1 MSAGK
6 GHRKL
11 SKKGKKIIRRAL
23 GAVLMISAIIIAAI
37 PAGKVSADTGSVAE
51 MYKIYPNRVYTG
63 GTSKFSYTTAADIV
77 DDNSAITADA
87 AQYLISSVP
96 IIDFTNPDIKVYTT
110 GDGAYQFAYVD
121 ENGDIGSNTRYA
133 VILGFSSGNIPSGS
147 LTIPDTVDAYLKYSA
162 TDGGTLGGYC
172 AVSLNNEF
180 LYYRLS
186 SDTNTDGN
194 GYPYTVMVEQL
205 QDVLDEEGNPTG
217 EKETVEVEVTKY
229 WYYYPCYYEQYET
242 WKNNTDGELYY
253 RSKEAD
259 ESAGTMAEYTATD
272 KGSTDVHK
280 KLASA
285 TVAYIGDQFIESD
298 GNGGWTIYGDTAN
311 DVITIEDYYEKY
323 GVVKGVFANNGNI
336 RNLTVGEELR
346 GIGSYAFY
354 GCTSLQGITLANGLN
369 TIGNYA
375 FAGCINMNSIN
386 MDVSSNLTAIGNH
399 AFYDCERLKG
409 FAVPINVRVLCD
421 SAFEACYSIG
431 SNPNNASTSLD
442 LCAQGQ
448 AVSLNYIGNNVFK
461 DCTSMTSLVF
471 PDTYKETNFSVSNL
485 QGCSKLQYL
494 YIPNSTMSIT
504 EAKDENGQVVLD
516 FEQFLATV
524 PEEFYIEGQDP
535 SNIHNVCM
543 ENAIAFKYIGKDLYE
558 KIIVDDKD
566 TDSTSDDARLTWQVN
581 SKDELVNFNLEG
593 TAENVEIVDTIG
605 PYSIKVLSADCFSG
619 NCSLVKVTIPSSIE
633 KIEAGAFLGCH
644 NLKDVI
650 FKSPCN
656 LTTIEDGAFDTQEC
670 NTSYDTASDSYTC
683 KVCKGKLAQTPELTF
698 TGEVSPTSVPYT
710 YAMNGE
716 HNFNNDSQSTAF
728 ITFYSGWPTNMT
740 IKYNEAKKMSE
751 LVEYPTWSNIS
762 NQQWFN
768 KFPYMNEGYKN
779 AASTAV
785 SKYLLNHNDSLADDV
800 DLTENEQAII
810 DSALHVVV
818 PDGVQSI
825 KEGIFSGIDA
835 DGNTAYDENANAISA
850 NLTIESIT
858 LNSVE
863 TIDPYAFNFE
873 GKTPAL
879 ETVTINGGANTISSY
894 SFSDNNAL
902 RDVYIN
908 AGGKNIEEYA
918 FANDTSLSS
927 FQMSSGDAETLGNYV
942 FDGDSNLK
950 NVKLS
955 STISE
960 IGLRPFKA
968 CTILGDVD
976 FSGSP
981 YFTCKDS
988 IIYKLEN
995 GAETAIVQCLEAR
1008 GNTSGSS
1015 TINKDE
1021 LPATLTTLY
1030 EEAFEDCTG
1039 IGSVDLSST
1048 KVTAI
1053 PIDGFRNTTKLYS
1066 VYIPN
1071 TCTKIGKNAFTD
1083 SAVQYLEIPESV
1095 RIIDPT
1101 SFDTGEGLPTIT
1113 FYCTEDTTASDY
1125 ADTYPNII
1133 MVNKPAEKGVFTVYF
1148 WDKDGN
1154 VIDTQQV
1161 QEGND
1166 ATPPTAPTVE
1176 GYKFTGWLPDYTN
1189 VSRNL
1194 DVVAQYTKIDSEETK
1209 WTVNFYDHN
1218 DELLYTMKVD
1228 NGADCIAP
1236 VAPTREGYTFTGW
1249 RPAITNITKDTE
1261 VYAQYEKIT
1270 SGTGGTGGTDG
1281 SGSGTGNGTGNNGAG
1296 TGSGNGTAQNGQLY
1310 TLTVANG
1317 SGSGSYVA
1325 GAQVIVVANEPAST
1339 QEFDKW
1345 TTNNTNVKFISSSL
1359 SATAFTMPAENCTVT
1374 ATYKTK
1380 SNTSG
1385 SGSSSTGNNASTG
1398 SGNSSAGNRYEGTYV
1413 DIDKSGIS
1421 NSQVSSATVNGSTDN
1436 FIIKITDDPSAT
1448 EAAYKALQ
1456 YEYGDMTNIMFSA
1469 MDISLYDSKGTT
1481 QIKDTSSISVTITM
1495 PIPDSL
1501 VAYGGN
1507 CKVAAI
1513 VDDKLEK
1520 LNATFKT
1527 IDQVPCIQFTASHFS
1542 PYTIYVDASNL
1553 SATGTI
1559 DTTPKTGDMLHPK
1572 WFLSAG
1578 LFLCAL
1584 ALFLKKDKVTV
1595 TQKVAN

>member
-6 GHRKL
+6 KHRKL
-11 SKKGKKIIRRAL
+11 SKQGKKIIRRAI

-37 PAGKVSADTGSVAE
+37 PAKNVSADTGNVAE
-51 MYKIYPNRVYTG
+51 KYKIYPNREYVSG
-63 GTSKFSYTTAADIV
+63 DFEFITAADIV
-77 DDNSAITADA
+77 DDNPAITADA

-121 ENGDIGSNTRYA
+121 EDGDIGSNTRYA
-133 VILGFSSGNIPSGS
+133 VILGFSSGNIPGGS

-194 GYPYTVMVEQL
+194 GYPYTVMVEQE
-205 QDVLDEEGNPTG
+205 QDILDEEGNPTG
-217 EKETVEVEVTKY
+217 ETETVEVEVTKY

-259 ESAGTMAEYTATD
+259 EAAGTMAEYTATD
-272 KGSTDVHK
+272 KGSSDIHK

-298 GNGGWTIYGDTAN
+298 GNGGWTIYGDVAN
-311 DVITIEDYYEKY
+311 DVITIEDYFEKY

-375 FAGCINMNSIN
+375 FAGCINMNSID

-421 SAFEACYSIG
+421 SAFEACYTIG
-431 SNPNNASTSLD
+431 SNPNSPVTNLD
-442 LCAQGQ
+442 LCAEGQ
-448 AVSLNYIGNNVFK
+448 AVSLSYIGNNVFK
-461 DCTSMTSLVF
+461 DCTSMQNLVF

-494 YIPNSTMSIT
+494 YIPNSTMAIT
-504 EAKDENGQVVLD
+504 EAVDDAGNVVLD
-516 FEQFLATV
+516 FAGFLQTV
-524 PEEFYIEGQDP
+524 PAEFYIEGQDP

-543 ENAIAFKYIGKDLYE
+543 ENAIAFKYIGQDLYE
-558 KIIVDDKD
+558 KIIVDDKG
-566 TDSTSDDARLTWQVN
+566 TETTSDDAKLTWQVN
-581 SKDELVNFNLEG
+581 SLDELVNFNLEG
-593 TAENVEIVDTIG
+593 KTENVEIVDKIG
-605 PYSIKVLSADCFSG
+605 PYSIKELSADCFSG
-619 NCSLVKVTIPSSIE
+619 NCSLVKITIPSSIE
-633 KIEAGAFLGCH
+633 KIESGAFLGCH
-644 NLKDVI
+644 NLEDVI

-656 LTTIEDGAFDTQEC
+656 LKVIEDGAFDTQEC
-670 NTSYDTASDSYTC
+670 STNYNSSTDSYTC
-683 KVCKGKLAQTPELTF
+683 KVCGDSIAKVPTLTF
-698 TGEVSPTSVPYT
+698 TGEISPTSVPYT
-710 YAMNGE
+710 YAMNGT
-716 HNFNNDSQSTAF
+716 HSFNNDSQSTAY
-728 ITFYSGWPTNMT
+728 IIFYSGWPTNMT
-740 IKYNEAKKMSE
+740 VKYNSAKKMSE
-751 LVEYPTWSNIS
+751 LVEYPTWANIS

-768 KFPYMNEGYKN
+768 NFPYMTEGYKQ

-800 DLTENEQAII
+800 ALTENEQAII

-825 KEGIFSGIDA
+825 KEGLFSGLDA
-835 DGNTAYDENANAISA
+835 DGKQAYGEGATAISP
-850 NLTIESIT
+850 NLSIQSIT

-863 TIDPYAFNFE
+863 TIDPYAFNFK
-873 GKTPAL
+873 GKLGAL
-879 ETVTINGGANTISSY
+879 EKVIINGGADTISSY
-894 SFSDNNAL
+894 SFSDNSAL
-902 RDVYIN
+902 KEVYIN
-908 AGGKNIEEYA
+908 GGGNVIEEYA
-918 FANDTSLSS
+918 FANNENLST
-927 FQMSSGDAETLGNYV
+927 FEMSSGDAEVIGNYA
-942 FDGDSNLK
+942 FDGDNALQ
-950 NVKLS
+950 NVKIS
-955 STISE
+955 STVSE
-960 IGLRPFKA
+960 MGLRPFKA
-968 CTILGDVD
+968 CTKLSAVD

-981 YFTCKDS
+981 YFVCDDS
-988 IIYKLEN
+988 IIYKMEN
-995 GAETAIVQCLEAR
+995 GAETTIVQCLEAR
-1008 GNTSGSS
+1008 GNTAGSS
-1015 TINKDE
+1015 TINEEE
-1021 LPATLTTLY
+1021 LPSTLTTIY
-1030 EEAFEDCTG
+1030 DEAFEDCTG
-1039 IGSVDLSST
+1039 IGSVDFSST
-1048 KVTAI
+1048 SLTAV
-1053 PIDGFRNTTKLYS
+1053 PINGFKNTTKMYS
-1066 VYIPN
+1066 VYLPN
-1071 TCTKIGKNAFTD
+1071 TCTKIGKNAFTG
-1083 SAVQYLEIPESV
+1083 STVQYIQIPESV
-1095 RIIDPT
+1095 RIIDPS
-1101 SFDTGEGLPTIT
+1101 SFDTGEGLSTIT
-1113 FYCTEDTTASDY
+1113 FYCTENTTASDY
-1125 ADTYPNII
+1125 AETYPNII
-1133 MVNKPAEKGVFTVYF
+1133 MKNKPAEKGVFTVYF

-1154 VIDTQQV
+1154 VLDTQQV
-1161 QEGND
+1161 TEGDD
-1166 ATPPTAPTVE
+1166 ATPPTAPE
-1176 GYKFTGWLPDYTN
+1176 IDGYTFTGWLPDYKN

-1194 DVVAQYTKIDSEETK
+1194 DVVAQYSKIDSEETK

-1218 DELLYTMKVD
+1218 DELLYTIKVD

-1236 VAPTREGYTFTGW
+1236 VAPEREGYTFTGW
-1249 RPAITNITKDTE
+1249 RPAITGITKDTE
-1261 VYAQYEKIT
+1261 VYAQYEKIVAG
-1270 SGTGGTGGTDG
+1270 SDGNGGSGNDGTGN
-1281 SGSGTGNGTGNNGAG
+1281 NGTGNNGAG
-1296 TGSGNGTAQNGQLY
+1296 TGSGNGTTPNGQLY

-1325 GAQVIVVANEPAST
+1325 GSQVIIVANTPAST

-1345 TTNNTNVKFISSSL
+1345 TTNNTNVKFISDSL

-1374 ATYKTK
+1374 ATYKAK
-1380 SNTSG
+1380 TSTG
-1385 SGSSSTGNNASTG
+1385 GNTGNNNTGNNNSSTG
-1398 SGNSSAGNRYEGTYV
+1398 SGNSSTGNRYEGTYV
-1413 DIDKSGIS
+1413 DLDKPGIS
-1421 NSQVSSATVNGSTDN
+1421 NGQISSATVNGSTDN
-1436 FIIKITDDPSAT
+1436 FVVKITDDPFAT

-1456 YEYGDMTNIMFSA
+1456 YEYGDMTDIMFSA
-1469 MDISLYDSKGTT
+1469 MDISLYDSTGTKE
-1481 QIKDTSSISVTITM
+1481 IKDTSSISVTVTI

-1513 VDDKLEK
+1513 VDEKLEK

-1578 LFLCAL
+1578 LFLCAMV
-1584 ALFLKKDKVTV
+1584 LFLKKDKVAAI
-1595 TQKVAN
+1595 QKTAN

>member
-6 GHRKL
+6 KHRKL
-11 SKKGKKIIRRAL
+11 SRRGKKIIRRAL

-37 PAGKVSADTGSVAE
+37 PARDAKAETGNVAE
-51 MYKIYPNRVYTG
+51 KYRIYPNREYNASTG
-63 GTSKFSYTTAADIV
+63 DFDFITAADIV
-77 DDNSAITADA
+77 ADNAAITADA

-96 IIDFTNPDIKVYTT
+96 IIDFTNKDIKVYTT

-121 ENGDIGSNTRYA
+121 EEGDIGSNTRYA
-133 VILGFSSGNIPSGS
+133 VILGFSSGNIPGGS

-194 GYPYTVMVEQL
+194 GYPYTVMVEQQ

-229 WYYYPCYYEQYET
+229 WYYYPCYYEQYSV

-259 ESAGTMAEYTATD
+259 ETAGTMAEYTATD
-272 KGSTDVHK
+272 KGSSDIHK

-298 GNGGWTIYGDTAN
+298 GNGGWTIYGDPAN
-311 DVITIEDYYEKY
+311 GVITIEDYFNKY

-375 FAGCINMNSIN
+375 FAGCINMNSID

-421 SAFEACYSIG
+421 SAFEACYTIG
-431 SNPNNASTSLD
+431 SNPNNPTTNMD

-448 AVSLNYIGNNVFK
+448 AVSLSYIGNNVFK
-461 DCTSMTSLVF
+461 NCTSMTSLVF

-494 YIPNSTMSIT
+494 YVPNSTMAIT
-504 EAKDENGQVVLD
+504 EAIDDAGNVVLD
-516 FEQFLATV
+516 FAGFLQTV
-524 PEEFYIEGQDP
+524 PTEFYIEGQDP

-543 ENAIAFKYIGKDLYE
+543 ENAIAFKYIGQDLYE
-558 KIIVDDKD
+558 KIIIDDKGTD
-566 TDSTSDDARLTWQVN
+566 TTSDDAKLTWQVN
-581 SKDELVNFNLEG
+581 SMDELVNFNLDGKTE
-593 TAENVEIVDTIG
+593 TVEIVDKIG
-605 PYSIKVLSADCFSG
+605 PYSIKELSADCFSG
-619 NCSLVKVTIPSSIE
+619 NCSLVKIVIPPSIE
-633 KIEAGAFLGCH
+633 KINSGAFKGCH
-644 NLKDVI
+644 NLQDVI

-670 NTSYDTASDSYTC
+670 STNYDSAADSYTC
-683 KVCKGKLAQTPELTF
+683 KVCGGVIAKVPTLTF
-698 TGEVSPTSVPYT
+698 TGEISPTSVPYT
-710 YAMNGE
+710 YAMNGT
-716 HNFNNDSQSTAF
+716 HNFNNDSQSTAY

-740 IKYNEAKKMSE
+740 VKYNASKKMSE

-762 NQQWFN
+762 SQQWFN
-768 KFPYMNEGYKN
+768 QFPYMTEGYKQ

-800 DLTENEQAII
+800 ALTENEQAII

-825 KEGIFSGIDA
+825 KEGLFSGLDSK
-835 DGNTAYDENANAISA
+835 GNQAYSEGATAISP
-850 NLTIESIT
+850 NLSIQSIT

-863 TIDPYAFNFE
+863 TIDPYAFNFA
-873 GKTPAL
+873 GKTSSL
-879 ETVTINGGANTISSY
+879 ETVTINGGANKISSY
-894 SFSDNNAL
+894 SFSDNSSL
-902 RDVYIN
+902 KEVYIN
-908 AGGKNIEEYA
+908 AGGKVIEEYA
-918 FANDTSLSS
+918 FANDTGLTT
-927 FQMSSGDAETLGNYV
+927 FEMSSGDAQVIGNYA
-942 FDGDSNLK
+942 FDGDSALK
-950 NVKLS
+950 NVK
-955 STISE
+955 ISPTVAE
-960 IGLRPFKA
+960 LGLRPFKG
-968 CTILGDVD
+968 CSVLTDVN

-981 YFTCKDS
+981 YFTCKNS
-988 IIYKLEN
+988 IIYELEN
-995 GAETAIVQCLEAR
+995 GVETALVQCLEAR
-1008 GNTSGSS
+1008 ANISGSS
-1015 TINKDE
+1015 TVNKNE
-1021 LPATLTTLY
+1021 VPTTLTTIY
-1030 EEAFEDCTG
+1030 DEAFMDCTG
-1039 IGSVDLSST
+1039 VGSVDLTGSA
-1048 KVTAI
+1048 VTAI
-1053 PIDGFRNTTKLYS
+1053 PTDAFRNTTKMYS
-1066 VYIPN
+1066 VYLPS
-1071 TCTKIGKNAFTD
+1071 TCTKIGKNAFKD
-1083 SAVQYLEIPESV
+1083 STVQYVEIPESV
-1095 RIIDPT
+1095 RIIDPS

-1113 FYCTEDTTASDY
+1113 FYCTENTTASDY
-1125 ADTYPNII
+1125 ADTYPNIE
-1133 MVNKPAEKGVFTVYF
+1133 METRPADKAKFTVYF

-1154 VIDTQQV
+1154 ILDTQQV
-1161 QEGND
+1161 TEGDD
-1166 ATPPTAPTVE
+1166 ATPPTAPEVE
-1176 GYKFTGWLPDYTN
+1176 GYKFTGWLPDYTG

-1194 DVVAQYTKIDSEETK
+1194 DVVAQYTKIDSEELK
-1209 WTVNFYDHN
+1209 WTVNFYDYN

-1236 VAPTREGYTFTGW
+1236 VAPEREGYTFTGW
-1249 RPAITNITKDTE
+1249 RPAITGITKDTE
-1261 VYAQYEKIT
+1261 VYAQYEKIVAGSDDN
-1270 SGTGGTGGTDG
+1270 SGNN
-1281 SGSGTGNGTGNNGAG
+1281 SGNNNNDGTGNNGAG
-1296 TGSGNGTAQNGQLY
+1296 TGSGNGTSQNGTLY

-1325 GAQVIVVANEPAST
+1325 GSQVIIVANEPASS

-1345 TTNNTNVKFISSSL
+1345 TTNNTSVNFISSTL
-1359 SATAFTMPAENCTVT
+1359 SATAFTMPTENCTVT
-1374 ATYKTK
+1374 ANYKTK
-1380 SNTSG
+1380 TTTGSNSG
-1385 SGSSSTGNNASTG
+1385 SGSGNNNASTG
-1398 SGNSSAGNRYEGTYV
+1398 SGNSSTGNRYDGSYV

-1421 NSQVSSATVNGSTDN
+1421 NGQISSATINGSTDN
-1436 FIIKITDDPSAT
+1436 FIVKITDDSFAT
-1448 EAAYKALQ
+1448 EAAYRALQ
-1456 YEYGDMTNIMFSA
+1456 YEYGDMTDIMFSA
-1469 MDISLYDSKGTT
+1469 MDISLYDSTGTT
-1481 QIKDTSSISVTITM
+1481 EIKDTSSISVTITM

-1507 CKVAAI
+1507 CKVAAV

-1584 ALFLKKDKVTV
+1584 VLFLKKDKVVV

>member
-6 GHRKL
+6 KHRKL
-11 SKKGKKIIRRAL
+11 SKRGKKIIRRAL
-23 GAVLMISAIIIAAI
+23 GAVLMVSAIMIAAI
-37 PAGKVSADTGSVAE
+37 PAGKTSAQVGNVAE
-51 MYKIYPNRVYTG
+51 MYKIYPNRVYNTG
-63 GTSKFSYTTAADIV
+63 TGDFDFVTAADIV
-77 DDNSAITADA
+77 DDNAAVTPDA

-121 ENGDIGSNTRYA
+121 EDGDIGSNTRYA
-133 VILGFSSGNIPSGS
+133 VILGFSSGNIPGGS

-180 LYYRLS
+180 LYYRVS

-194 GYPYTVMVEQL
+194 GYPYTVMEEQE
-205 QDVLDEEGNPTG
+205 QDILDPEGNPTG
-217 EKETVEVEVTKY
+217 ETEIVEVPVTKY

-253 RSKEAD
+253 RSKEATAD
-259 ESAGTMAEYTATD
+259 TMAEYTATD
-272 KGSTDVHK
+272 KGATDIHK

-298 GNGGWTIYGDTAN
+298 GNGGWTIYGDEAN
-311 DVITIEDYYEKY
+311 NVITIEDYFAKY

-375 FAGCINMNSIN
+375 FSGCINMSSIN

-431 SNPNNASTSLD
+431 SNPNNPSTNLD

-461 DCTSMTSLVF
+461 DCTSMLNLVF

-504 EAKDENGQVVLD
+504 EAKDENGDVVLH
-516 FEQFLATV
+516 FEEFLQTV

-543 ENAIAFKYIGKDLYE
+543 ENAIAFKYIGQDLYE
-558 KIIVDDKD
+558 KIIIDDKG
-566 TDSTSDDARLTWQVN
+566 TPSTSDDARLTWQVN
-581 SKDELVNFNLEG
+581 SLDELVNFNLEG
-593 TAENVEIVDTIG
+593 ETENVEIVDKIG
-605 PYSIKVLSADCFSG
+605 PYSIKELSADCFSG
-619 NCSLVKVTIPSSIE
+619 NCSLVKITIPSSITNI
-633 KIEAGAFLGCH
+633 KSGAFKGCH
-644 NLKDVI
+644 NLHDVI

-656 LTTIEDGAFDTQEC
+656 LITIEDGAFDTQEC
-670 NTSYDTASDSYTC
+670 STSYDSGTDSYTC
-683 KVCKGKLAQTPELTF
+683 KVCGDKLAKVPELTF
-698 TGEVSPTSVPYT
+698 TGEVSPNSVPYT
-710 YAMNGE
+710 YAMNGT
-716 HNFNNDSQSTAF
+716 HNFNNDSQSTAY

-740 IKYNEAKKMSE
+740 IKYNASKQMSE
-751 LVEYPTWSNIS
+751 LVEYPTWNNIS
-762 NQQWFN
+762 SQTWFN
-768 KFPYMNEGYKN
+768 QFPYMTEGYKN

-800 DLTENEQAII
+800 ALTENEQAII

-825 KEGIFSGIDA
+825 KEGIFSGKNA
-835 DGNTAYDENANAISA
+835 DGEQAYGEGGVALTP

-863 TIDPYAFNFE
+863 TIEPYAFNFE
-873 GKTPAL
+873 GKLPAL
-879 ETVTINGGANTISSY
+879 EKVVINGSADTISSY
-894 SFSDNNAL
+894 SFSDNSAL
-902 RDVYIN
+902 KEVYIN
-908 AGGKNIEEYA
+908 GGGEVIEEYA
-918 FANDTSLSS
+918 FANDEGLST
-927 FQMSSGDAETLGNYV
+927 FQMNSPDALSLGNYV
-942 FDGDSNLK
+942 FEGDSELQ
-950 NVKLS
+950 NVRLS

-960 IGLRPFKA
+960 IGLRPFKG
-968 CTILGDVD
+968 CTKLSEIDC
-976 FSGSP
+976 SGSP
-981 YFTCKDS
+981 YLVCKDS
-988 IIYKLEN
+988 ILYKMEG

-1008 GNTSGSS
+1008 GNTAGSS
-1015 TINKDE
+1015 TINKEE
-1021 LPATLTTLY
+1021 LPATLTTIY

-1039 IGSVDLSST
+1039 IGSVDLSAT
-1048 KVTAI
+1048 KITGVPTN
-1053 PIDGFRNTTKLYS
+1053 GFTNTTKLYS
-1066 VYIPN
+1066 VYLPN

-1083 SAVQYLEIPESV
+1083 SAVQYVEIPESV
-1095 RIIDPT
+1095 RIIDPS
-1101 SFDTGEGLPTIT
+1101 SFDTGEGLPIIT
-1113 FYCTEDTTASDY
+1113 FYCTENTTASDY
-1125 ADTYPNII
+1125 AETYPNII

-1154 VIDTQQV
+1154 VLDTQQV
-1161 QEGND
+1161 TEGND
-1166 ATPPTAPTVE
+1166 AVPPTAPEVE
-1176 GYKFTGWLPDYTN
+1176 GYIFTGWLPDYKN

-1194 DVVAQYTKIDSEETK
+1194 DVVAQYTKIDSEDTK

-1236 VAPTREGYTFTGW
+1236 VAPVREGYTFTGW
-1249 RPAITNITKDTE
+1249 RPAITGITKDTE

-1270 SGTGGTGGTDG
+1270 AGNNGNGGTDG
-1281 SGSGTGNGTGNNGAG
+1281 SGNNGAG
-1296 TGSGNGTAQNGQLY
+1296 TGTGNGTAQNGQLY
-1310 TLTVANG
+1310 SLTVANG

-1325 GAQVIVVANEPAST
+1325 GAQVIVVANTPASS

-1345 TTNNTNVKFISSSL
+1345 TTNNTNVKFISDSL

-1374 ATYKTK
+1374 ANYKAKT
-1380 SNTSG
+1380 NTG
-1385 SGSSSTGNNASTG
+1385 GNTGNNNPSNTG
-1398 SGNSSAGNRYEGTYV
+1398 SGNSSTGNKYEGSYV
-1413 DIDKSGIS
+1413 DIDKPGIS
-1421 NSQVSSATVNGSTDN
+1421 NGSISSATINGSTDN
-1436 FIIKITDDPSAT
+1436 FVVKITDDPFAT
-1448 EAAYKALQ
+1448 EAAYRALQ
-1456 YEYGDMTNIMFSA
+1456 YEYGDMSDIMFSA

-1481 QIKDTSSISVTITM
+1481 EIKDTSSLSVTITI

-1507 CKVAAI
+1507 CKVAA
-1513 VDDKLEK
+1513 VVNDKLDK
-1520 LNATFKT
+1520 LNASFKT

-1542 PYTIYVDASNL
+1542 PYVIYVDSSNL
-1553 SATGTI
+1553 TATGTI

-1578 LFLCAL
+1578 LFLCAMV
-1584 ALFLKKDKVTV
+1584 LFLKRDKVVVKT
-1595 TQKVAN
+1595 KAAN